1 MVHEWVLLGWMPLCW
16 VSRILSVA
24 NKPYKLSVVMLNVVM
39 LIVVPQST
47 KLDCF
52 KPDSL
57 RFFAFW
63 NRLPTD
69 KVHEVS
75 NHLVHWELDCQKK

>member
-1 MVHEWVLLGWMPLCW
+1 
-16 VSRILSVA
+16 
-24 NKPYKLSVVMLNVVM
+24 MLNVVM
-39 LIVVPQST
+39 LIVVAQST

-63 NRLPTD
+63 NRLPTY
-69 KVHEVS
+69 KVHEETY
-75 NHLVHWELDCQKK
+75 HLVHWELDCQKKIKVREPLLLGKAQFGRPPH